1 MDKEKEVVRDFWEE
15 ASCGERLYLSG
26 HEIEDFQK
34 QAKIRYELEPEILE
48 FAEFNHYKDHRVLE
62 IGVGLGA
69 DHQQFA
75 EAGADLYG
83 VDLTKRAIY
92 NTKTRFNLLGLK
104 SSLAVVDAEY
114 QPFVDD
120 YFDLIYSWGVLHVTP
135 NTPGAIDEVFRLLKP
150 GGVAKI
156 MIYHKYSMVGYM
168 LWLRYALFRLR
179 PTTSLQEI
187 YYDYLESQGTKAY
200 SMAEAR
206 DLFHKFKNL
215 RINVHLTHG
224 DLLTSAAGQRHEG
237 LVLSIARL
245 IWPRW
250 LIRRFFPNH
259 GLFMTITGTK

>member
-1 MDKEKEVVRDFWEE
+1 MDKDKQAVRDFWEE
-15 ASCGERLYLSG
+15 ASCGERLYLDG
-26 HEIEDFQK
+26 HEGEDFLK

-48 FAEFNHYKDHRVLE
+48 FAEFNHYKDNKVLE

-92 NTKTRFNLLGLK
+92 NTKKRFRLLGLK
-104 SSLAVVDAEY
+104 SSLTVVDAEDL
-114 QPFVDD
+114 PFGDD
-120 YFDLIYSWGVLHVTP
+120 YFDLVYSWGVLHVTP
-135 NTPGAIDEVFRLLKP
+135 NTPRAIYEVFRVLKP

-156 MIYHKYSMVGYM
+156 MIYHRYSMVGYM

-179 PTTSLQEI
+179 PATSLQEI
-187 YYDYLESQGTKAY
+187 YNDYLESQGTKAY
-200 SMAEAR
+200 SIAEAR
-206 DLFHKFKNL
+206 DLFRRFKNVK
-215 RINVHLTHG
+215 INVYLTHG
-224 DLLTSAAGQRHEG
+224 DLLTSSAGQRHEG
-237 LVLSIARL
+237 LILSVARL